1 MSFNLFTRFLRNH
14 NFFKINS
21 ITNRHKKSSKMEGKK
36 DYEHDYGN
44 DFYDDEAEKLF
55 QELRDNQHSKKKKV
69 SKSHFEI
76 DNPNYR

>member
-1 MSFNLFTRFLRNH
+1 
-14 NFFKINS
+14 
-21 ITNRHKKSSKMEGKK
+21 MEGKK